1 MNVPLFQWTFSSQD
15 IQGRLLQLRREAAQ
29 QLYYFYSKFTPL
41 ICLAAVVFIIIVVYS
56 KFSVFF

>member
-1 MNVPLFQWTFSSQD
+1 MNVTLLQWTFSSQD

-41 ICLAAVVFIIIVVYS
+41 ICLAAVVYN
-56 KFSVFF
+56 KFSVFS